1 MGGVVRNLKLTL
13 MAAIAIL
20 SCTAAV
26 AGPFCVVISGLGRQC
41 HYFDEASC
49 ARAAT
54 AAHGSCVVNTAEVT
68 APSDTPRQARF
79 CLVSAGGWGAGG
91 YYHLLPSA
99 PPTPRARRR
108 YVARSPLC

>member
-79 CLVSAGGWGAGG
+79 CLVSAGARGECNDYHFSPLPPAGPEAGG
-91 YYHLLPSA
+91 G
-99 PPTPRARRR
+99 
-108 YVARSPLC
+108 

>member
-13 MAAIAIL
+13 VAAIAIL
-20 SCTAAV
+20 SCTTAV

-79 CLVSAGGWGAGG
+79 CLVSAGTGAKCNYYDLSSCARAAQDAGG
-91 YYHLLPSA
+91 SC
-99 PPTPRARRR
+99 
-108 YVARSPLC
+108 VARH